1 MGLRA
6 SHTVSLSLSDVRVPN
21 SAVLGQLGEGF
32 KIAMMAL
39 DGGRIGISGQS
50 LGMAYGALERA
61 RELLLED
68 PAQLK
73 SQGAQFKLADI
84 GTECDAAWL
93 LALRAAWLKETDQPF
108 QQRSGYG
115 QSLRNG
121 SCKQSDPKSPADWR
135 LSWPHERPLAFPLLQ
150 RLPSDENLRGNE

>member
-1 MGLRA
+1 
-6 SHTVSLSLSDVRVPN
+6 
-21 SAVLGQLGEGF
+21 
-32 KIAMMAL
+32 MMAL

-50 LGMAYGALERA
+50 LGMAYGALDRA

-108 QQRSGYG
+108 KEALV

-121 SCKQSDPKSPADWR
+121 SCKQSDPKALQIGSSHGHMSDPCFPAT
-135 LSWPHERPLAFPLLQ
+135 SEIA
-150 RLPSDENLRGNE
+150 E